1 MGIMMRR
8 SYLALLAVAAT
19 VHGAMLVSAEETLD
33 LPLRKAGL
41 WEVRTQTDEGKG
53 MRSQDLT
60 MCIGDAMERTAVR
73 TSGAENRANCAKYDV
88 KKTPEGTTVDALC
101 TYDDRKVTSR
111 TELHG
116 DFTTVFKVKVESTTS
131 GNAPRAQ
138 GGQPVNVHRIILQ
151 EGKYLGESC
160 GGLQAGE
167 AKTAAGAT
175 VTVQ

>member
-1 MGIMMRR
+1 MGIKMHRG
-8 SYLALLAVAAT
+8 YLALLTAAAIFQGT
-19 VHGAMLVSAEETLD
+19 IPVKTEENLD

-41 WEVRTQTDEGKG
+41 WEVHTQTDEGKG

-60 MCIGDAMERTAVR
+60 MCIGEAMERTTVQR
-73 TSGAENRANCAKYDV
+73 SGAENRANCSKYDV
-88 KKTPEGTTVDALC
+88 KKTPEGTTVDAQC

-116 DFTTVFKVKVESTTS
+116 DFTTVFKVKVESTTA

-138 GGQPVNVHRIILQ
+138 GGQPVNVHRTILQ

-160 GGLQAGE
+160 GDLQAGE
-167 AKTAAGAT
+167 AKTASGTT

>member
-1 MGIMMRR
+1 MHRVHI
-8 SYLALLAVAAT
+8 ALLAAAT
-19 VHGAMLVSAEETLD
+19 VFGTTLATAEESLD

-73 TSGAENRANCAKYDV
+73 TSGAENRANCSKYDV
-88 KKTPEGTTVDALC
+88 KKTAGGTTVDALC
-101 TYDDRKVTSR
+101 TYDARKVSSR

-116 DFTTVFKVKVESTTS
+116 DFTTVFKVMVDSTTS

-138 GGQPVNVHRIILQ
+138 GGHPVNVHRIILQ

-160 GGLQAGE
+160 GDLQAGE
-167 AKTAAGAT
+167 ATTADGGT